1 MLMHL
6 FIIFSWLCHFWI
18 RFIPIWHMRTWMAWM
33 AWNFQHRDVQPEGD
47 QLRPGQQS
55 RMKFTDFPVIE
66 TIETF
71 FETIPIDTL
80 WLKWCVEMHGILLYH
95 LYTAK
100 PHRSWHVNV
109 SQKWFRPVRRIF
121 RASSSEMK
129 LGTISSSREYMPHS
143 MAQGDI
149 TISITPHTHTHKWKK
164 QTVQH
169 NPKHI
174 KTRNTAKHHG
184 QFLQARKPH
193 YATMPTCS
201 KSAQWR
207 FHRSSKGTDASATT
221 KNSPY
226 GSWPRILGHK
236 FNRNS
241 FPHLW
246 DSRQVLKVWVW
257 LPNTVTHK

>member
-1 MLMHL
+1 
-6 FIIFSWLCHFWI
+6 
-18 RFIPIWHMRTWMAWM
+18 MAWM

-80 WLKWCVEMHGILLYH
+80 WLKWCVEMHGMLLYH

-149 TISITPHTHTHKWKK
+149 TITPHTHTQMKK
-164 QTVQH
+164 ANSPTQS
-169 NPKHI
+169 
-174 KTRNTAKHHG
+174 KTHQNQEHSKASWSISAGKETS
-184 QFLQARKPH
+184 LCH
-193 YATMPTCS
+193 YA
-201 KSAQWR
+201 
-207 FHRSSKGTDASATT
+207 
-221 KNSPY
+221 N
-226 GSWPRILGHK
+226 L
-236 FNRNS
+236 
-241 FPHLW
+241 
-246 DSRQVLKVWVW
+246 LKVSPVAIPQVFQRYWCICHYKKFSIWILAQNSRSQVQQKQ
-257 LPNTVTHK
+257 LSASMGQSTGAESVGVTAEHSNTQVRKYKNARLLSGATEKIKAESNR

>member
-1 MLMHL
+1 MEWRESNPSTTMAHIASSWYVEHL
-6 FIIFSWLCHFWI
+6 FNIFSWLCHFWI
-18 RFIPIWHMRTWMAWM
+18 RFIPIWHMKIWMAWM

-47 QLRPGQQS
+47 QLRLGQQS

-80 WLKWCVEMHGILLYH
+80 WLKWCVEMHGMLLYH

-149 TISITPHTHTHKWKK
+149 TITPHTHTNEKSK
-164 QTVQH
+164 QS
-169 NPKHI
+169 
-174 KTRNTAKHHG
+174 NTI
-184 QFLQARKPH
+184 QDTSKPGTQQSIMVNFCRQGNL
-193 YATMPTCS
+193 TMPLCQP
-201 KSAQWR
+201 AQSQPSGDSTGLPEVLM
-207 FHRSSKGTDASATT
+207 HLPLQK
-221 KNSPY
+221 
-226 GSWPRILGHK
+226 ILHMDPGPE
-236 FNRNS
+236 F
-241 FPHLW
+241 
-246 DSRQVLKVWVW
+246 
-257 LPNTVTHK
+257 